1 MENKMLKIFCGRFA
15 QMKTTVCSDTI
26 GTNACS
32 RTNPMLR
39 AGFSTSKTRPRSS
52 RNSGQRGVA
61 LILVLG
67 ALVLISAIVIGFL
80 STVRQD
86 RTSAAYYES
95 GSTARQYA
103 DTAVTIAIAQIAD
116 ATSNPDQAWISQPG
130 LLRTFDTS
138 GPVAAYKLYSSDTM
152 KITGAYNP
160 ETALSTEIPANWSTR
175 TDEFVDLNKP
185 VQVTMNGTQQ
195 YIYPIVDPTAVSD
208 VEGFTLDSS
217 IPTGN
222 ATSANPANPLPMPV
236 RWIYVRKNG
245 QLVDYTTAQGVD
257 DITARIA
264 FWGDDETCKV
274 NINTASDGVYYDYP
288 VADIPEDYALAQK
301 QPIAQEYQRYPGHP
315 ATTSLA
321 SVFTALQ
328 TTANA
333 TTRSLMASQITPRI
347 GSGGSQGGTIMA
359 WLTRNVGVLDYDRLF
374 PSVDE
379 LAFGKTSA
387 NWTSGNATNDLRY
400 SSPFI
405 MDVTRLPFFLT
416 TDSRAPELNAFNR
429 PRVTLWPFNTE
440 LVADPTKMTPED
452 RLIKAA
458 SEIGSNQR
466 KLYFQRQNARDPT
479 NDYTNIPE
487 NQQLY
492 GYLQWLTQKPFPG
505 DATRTGGASAN
516 LETKFSALGRDQ
528 ILTEMFDFLR
538 CQVNTRNHS
547 YEPVGGPVY
556 SFPQNDN
563 GIKNAGFSD
572 LCPIQIDAGN
582 GMTQGFGVG
591 GITLKEFIMQF
602 YNAGEK
608 TVDLLNINTTTNT
621 LTGGN
626 GTDGYVDSIIRKVQV
641 VIYLDYTMSVN
652 NLNSAG
658 PFFQVKMKVGDGSS
672 TSSGFYINPNP
683 NGIPTSDLDKV
694 WVRESVTGQAD
705 NVGWQTGPI
714 ELKLPPTST
723 NVYCNC
729 DNINSNTENAVGGPL
744 PLMYGLWANKS
755 GTTGIGETGY
765 VGAQKTLD
773 SSKNLDPTITQDYR
787 YYPFVSAML
796 EFRIPLQ
803 LDNTFGNAT
812 YGHATTGNAT
822 YSGNG
827 TIIPGGDATYDTVNE
842 TYIIDDKAHTTDHTR
857 VLNSL
862 YKDTD
867 NGRISAKN
875 SLAVTPALAGGLK
888 IAIPVRLESAAGS
901 STPVQITM
909 YPGLTNNATSLTQLM
924 PLTSYSQQ
932 VSLDIAASDL
942 PLPRLGPEMFYIAN
956 WSLSK
961 AAQFRDSSGNQT
973 VPPHYYSYST
983 EMIDYSKR
991 LDYYARDTGNDFM
1004 LLGPNSNV
1012 PNGNETI
1019 TLMDTFRSY
1028 TLSPTTGAKGD
1039 FRLAAVKRA
1048 IPSTWF
1054 EPNPSYNMPGTFF
1067 GMSYLPSLAVRYNN
1081 PEIYR
1086 ISANITGRGQWDFS
1100 APISRPVSGLIYG
1113 ENKQYYIKGGRFAAY
1128 GTNGALKSNGT
1139 DGDFTNGYARNGDG
1153 GKVRGVDIGATTWYG
1168 YLPYY
1173 ANRLSRT
1180 GTNDTDS
1187 LNGNDT
1193 HNGANYTGL
1202 VYSPWK
1208 QMPSA
1213 VNFGTLPSRSTTD
1226 DPWETLLFNPVPLG
1240 GRTNHR
1246 GWTDLPRDHFWLDLF
1261 YMPVVEPYAITE
1273 NYATN
1278 GKINL
1283 NQQVAP
1289 FTYIR
1294 RNTGLWAVLRNMK
1307 VLALSSTD
1315 AVAGAYKNS
1324 NTNTSSPTSIPGPV
1338 CPSTAAQPAS
1348 RQPIDVSATVAQ
1360 IQDRLKVSNDPF
1372 VTASEICEI
1381 PMLFDSKTPSTIEDY
1396 WAKLKLSGDDSRE
1409 APYNAIY
1416 PRVTTRSNSFKIH
1429 FIAQSLKGK
1438 GGKWSVV
1445 GQYRGSQ
1452 VIERYLDGFSGG
1464 ATAKRVYGTG
1474 STAADQFPALA
1485 GNDAAGVPYYRFRK
1499 LSHQQF
1505 AP

>member
-1 MENKMLKIFCGRFA
+1 MKISIQR
-15 QMKTTVCSDTI
+15 M
-26 GTNACS
+26 S
-32 RTNPMLR
+32 R
-39 AGFSTSKTRPRSS
+39 K
-52 RNSGQRGVA
+52 SGQRGVA

-95 GSTARQYA
+95 GSSARQYA
-103 DTAVTIAIAQIAD
+103 DTAVTIAIAQIAE
-116 ATSNPDQAWISQPG
+116 ATSDPDLAWISQPG
-130 LLRTFDTS
+130 LLRTFNAS
-138 GPVAAYKLYSSDTM
+138 GTVAAYKLYSSDTM
-152 KITGAYNP
+152 KITGTYNP
-160 ETALSTEIPANWSTR
+160 ETALNTEIPTSWSTR
-175 TDEFVDLNKP
+175 TDEFVDLNAP
-185 VQVTMNGTQQ
+185 VKVTMNGTEQS
-195 YIYPIVDPTAVSD
+195 IYPIVNPAAVSD

-222 ATSANPANPLPMPV
+222 GTSANSLPMPV

-245 QLVDYTTAQGVD
+245 QLVDYTTAQTVD

-274 NINTASDGVYYDYP
+274 NINTASDGVYYDAP

-321 SVFTALQ
+321 SVFTTLRK
-328 TTANA
+328 TSNA
-333 TTRSLMASQITPRI
+333 PTRSSMASQITPRV
-347 GSGGSQGGTIMA
+347 GWGGSQGGTIMA
-359 WLTRNVGVLDYDRLF
+359 WLYRNVGVLDYDRLF

-379 LAFGKTSA
+379 LAFGRGS
-387 NWTSGNATNDLRY
+387 SGNWVMGNGTADLRNP
-400 SSPFI
+400 STLI
-405 MDVTRLPFFLT
+405 TDVTRLPFFLT

-440 LVADPTKMTPED
+440 LVADPTKLTPED

-466 KLYFQRQNARDPT
+466 KLYFQRQDARDPT
-479 NDYTNIPE
+479 NDYANITE

-492 GYLQWLTQKPFPG
+492 AYLQWLTKKPFPG
-505 DATRTGGASAN
+505 DATRTGGSTKS
-516 LETKFSALGRDQ
+516 LETKFTALGRDQ

-538 CQVNTRNHS
+538 CQVNTRNYS

-556 SFPQNDN
+556 SFPQNNN
-563 GIKNAGFSD
+563 GATNKWFGD
-572 LCPIQIDAGN
+572 LCPIQIPSGAAT
-582 GMTQGFGVG
+582 TQGFGVG

-608 TVDLLNINTTTNT
+608 TVDLLNINTSNSTC

-626 GTDGYVDSIIRKVQV
+626 GTDGYVDSIIRKVQM

-652 NLNSAG
+652 NLNGAA
-658 PFFQVKMKVGDGSS
+658 PTFQVTMKVGDGST

-683 NGIPTSDLDKV
+683 SGVPTSDLDKV
-694 WVRESVTGQAD
+694 WVRKYVTGQAD

-714 ELKLPPTST
+714 ELQLPPTST
-723 NVYCNC
+723 NVYCNP
-729 DNINSNTENAVGGPL
+729 DSIQNSNPVGGSL
-744 PLMYGLWANKS
+744 SIMSGLWAKGATLSTGVPDPNTNN
-755 GTTGIGETGY
+755 GTTVFGETGN
-765 VGAQKTLD
+765 VGAK
-773 SSKNLDPTITQDYR
+773 KNLDSTKTQDYR

-796 EFRIPLQ
+796 EFRIPLL
-803 LDNTFGNAT
+803 LDGNATHTSYSGNNTT
-812 YGHATTGNAT
+812 YGHATTSNAT
-822 YSGNG
+822 YYGNG
-827 TIIPGGDATYDTVNE
+827 TIIPGGDATYSATANM
-842 TYIIDDKAHTTDHTR
+842 TYLSDNTTHTTDHTL
-857 VLNSL
+857 VLNR
-862 YKDTD
+862 YFKDTD
-867 NGRISAKN
+867 NQMISVKSSLTVN
-875 SLAVTPALAGGLK
+875 SPGTTTAN
-888 IAIPVRLESAAGS
+888 ISIPVRLEAAGGS
-901 STPVQITM
+901 TFTPVVITM
-909 YPGLTNNATSLTQLM
+909 YPGLKNNATLLTDLE
-924 PLTSYSQQ
+924 PLTNYIQQ
-932 VSLDIAASDL
+932 VSLNVDNSNL
-942 PLPRLGPEMFYIAN
+942 PLPRLGPDIPYVAI
-956 WSLSK
+956 W
-961 AAQFRDSSGNQT
+961 NQT
-973 VPPHYYSYST
+973 IAPQYLDASGHQYSPPHYYSYCS

-991 LDYYARDTGNDFM
+991 LEYYAKSTPPGDMMM
-1004 LLGPNSNV
+1004 LVPNSNV
-1012 PNGNETI
+1012 PTGNATTCDTK

-1028 TLSPTTGAKGD
+1028 TLNATTGAMGD
-1039 FRLAAVKRA
+1039 FRLAAVKRD

-1054 EPNPSYNMPGTFF
+1054 EKNPSYNMPGTYF
-1067 GMSYLPSLAVRYNN
+1067 GMSYVPQFFTRHNN
-1081 PEIYR
+1081 PEIFR
-1086 ISANITGRGQWDFS
+1086 LSTNIFANGTWDLPQ
-1100 APISRPVSGLIYG
+1100 PISRPVANLIYG
-1113 ENKQYYIKGGRFAAY
+1113 NSTQSYVEGGRFAAY
-1128 GTNGALKSNGT
+1128 GTNGAFKSNST
-1139 DGDFTNGYARNGDG
+1139 EGDFTNGYAFNGDG
-1153 GKVRGVDIGATTWYG
+1153 GKVRGVDIGATAWYG

-1173 ANRLSRT
+1173 NSRLNRT
-1180 GTNDTDS
+1180 GSNDTDS
-1187 LNGNDT
+1187 LSGNTT
-1193 HNGANYTGL
+1193 HNGFNYTGL

-1213 VNFGTLPSRSTTD
+1213 VMFGTLPSRATEVPPG
-1226 DPWETLLFNPVPLG
+1226 PWETLLFNPVPLG
-1240 GRTNHR
+1240 GRANHR
-1246 GWTDLPRDHFWLDLF
+1246 GWTELPRDHFWLDLF
-1261 YMPVVEPYAITE
+1261 YMPVVEPYAITD
-1273 NYATN
+1273 NFATN

-1283 NQQVAP
+1283 NQQIAP

-1294 RNTGLWAVLRNMK
+1294 RNTGLWALMRNMK

-1315 AVAGAYKNS
+1315 AVAKDYKN
-1324 NTNTSSPTSIPGPV
+1324 PTANAPNIASIPAPV
-1338 CPSTAAQPAS
+1338 CPSTVTQPAS
-1348 RQPIDVSATVAQ
+1348 RIPIDVSTTVAQ

-1381 PMLFDSKTPSTIEDY
+1381 PMIFDSNTPATKTPATIEAY
-1396 WAKLKLSGDDSRE
+1396 WATLKLSGDDSRE

-1438 GGKWSVV
+1438 GGKWSIV

-1474 STAADQFPALA
+1474 STADTQFPALA
-1485 GNDAAGVPYYRFRK
+1485 GNDATGIPYYRFRK